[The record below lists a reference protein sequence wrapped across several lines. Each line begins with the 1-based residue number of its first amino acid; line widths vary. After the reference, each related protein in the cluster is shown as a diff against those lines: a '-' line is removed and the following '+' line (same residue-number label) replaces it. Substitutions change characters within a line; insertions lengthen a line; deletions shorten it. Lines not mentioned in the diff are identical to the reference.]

1 MDGDKFRL
9 TYVQACNDQR
19 FANVIV
25 YQQSGSD
32 VGEPKSD
39 LANAFLEILASG
51 YASAL
56 SEQWEDR
63 CVAVRKIGLVG
74 QDFFRVAATGD
85 PGLVEEEALPNQSV
99 AQITLQPDSL
109 GRSAAGRVFISG
121 LPISYEKDNCL
132 TPTGVTAL
140 NEIGLLLCSVIG
152 PPSYASFR
160 AGVLDKNGVFRAYTR
175 YNVRT
180 ALTTQASRRHKI
192 DC

>member
-19 FANVIV
+19 FANVV
-25 YQQSGSD
+25 VFQQVGSD
-32 VGEPKSD
+32 VNEPKLD
-39 LANAFLEILASG
+39 LANAWLEIIAPG
-51 YASAL
+51 YAAAL

-63 CVAVRKIGLVG
+63 CVAVRKVGLVG

-85 PGLVEEEALPNQSV
+85 PGLVEEESLPNQSV

-109 GRSAAGRVFISG
+109 GRSCNGRIFLSG
-121 LPISYEKDNCL
+121 VAVTHERDNCL
-132 TPTGVTAL
+132 STAGLALFEALGALLIASINATGGAT
-140 NEIGLLLCSVIG
+140 
-152 PPSYASFR
+152 FR
-160 AGVLDKNGVFRAYTR
+160 AGVLDKNGVFRAYAR
-175 YNVRT
+175 SNVRT

>member
-25 YQQSGSD
+25 FQQVGSD
-32 VGEPKSD
+32 VGEPKFD
-39 LANAFLEILASG
+39 LAQAFLNDIAPEYVA
-51 YASAL
+51 AL

-63 CVAVRKIGLVG
+63 CVAVRKVGLVG
-74 QDFFRVAATGD
+74 QDFFRQLASAE
-85 PGLVEEEALPNQSV
+85 PGEVEAEALPNQSV

-109 GRSAAGRVFISG
+109 GRSAAGRLFISG
-121 LPISYEKDNCL
+121 LPITYEKDNCL

-140 NEIGLLLCSVIG
+140 NGIGDILIG
-152 PPSYASFR
+152 SIGGTVRATFR
-160 AGVLDKNGVFRAYTR
+160 AGVLDKNGVFKAYTR

-180 ALTTQASRRHKI
+180 ALTTQASRRHTI